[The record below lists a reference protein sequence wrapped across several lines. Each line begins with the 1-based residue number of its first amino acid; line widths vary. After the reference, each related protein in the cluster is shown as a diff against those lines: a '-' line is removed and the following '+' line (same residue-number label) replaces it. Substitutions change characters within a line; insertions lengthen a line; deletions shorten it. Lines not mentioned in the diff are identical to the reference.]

1 MYNITQYSLQYSI
14 KYANVTKLVEILPQQ
29 PLQEQLRTMKYLYQA
44 GLRKYRDIRVKG

>member
-14 KYANVTKLVEILPQQ
+14 KYAIVTMLVEILPQQ

>member
-14 KYANVTKLVEILPQQ
+14 KYANATKLVEILLQQ